1 MKFYRKLI
9 KPMIGFPGQ
18 NGEPKRAP
26 IESEEKWYPEEDRE
40 KLIAKYQNKE
50 SNFERLI
57 FEEKY
62 EEVKILKAEITLNKA
77 REMTIEEWQQWKIIQ
92 NEILYVNYG
101 KMILHQYGC

>member
-1 MKFYRKLI
+1 MKVYKKLI

-40 KLIAKYQNKE
+40 NLIIKYGHQE
-50 SNFERLI
+50 STFVHLI

-62 EEVKILKAEITLNKA
+62 VALDAL
-77 REMTIEEWQQWKIIQ
+77 EWQEAIKKRKELIK
-92 NEILYVNYG
+92 NEG
-101 KMILHQYGC
+101 PHRQG